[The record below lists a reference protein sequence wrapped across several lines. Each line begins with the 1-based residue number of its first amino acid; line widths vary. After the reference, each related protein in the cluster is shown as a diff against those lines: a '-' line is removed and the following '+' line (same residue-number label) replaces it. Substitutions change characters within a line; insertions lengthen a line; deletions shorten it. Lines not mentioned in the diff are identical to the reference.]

1 MKDILQDNN
10 LRQMPYSTP
19 DGYFEGLKAGLKMI
33 PVREK
38 SGTRVLRKVVR
49 YTAIAAS
56 VALLFTAGRFIFGK
70 LAGADEFTEE
80 DYIVFSDE
88 MTNAI
93 YQESY
98 TEQYA
103 STQKLTEEDLIEYR
117 IDIGVEI
124 EELEQ
129 L

>member
-19 DGYFEGLKAGLKMI
+19 EGYFEGLKVGLKMI
-33 PVREK
+33 PAREK

-88 MTNAI
+88 MTNAV
-93 YQESY
+93 YQENY
-98 TEQYA
+98 TDQYA
-103 STQKLTEEDLIEYR
+103 TAQELTEDDLIEYL
-117 IDIGVEI
+117 IYTGVEI
-124 EELEQ
+124 EEIEEL
-129 L
+129 